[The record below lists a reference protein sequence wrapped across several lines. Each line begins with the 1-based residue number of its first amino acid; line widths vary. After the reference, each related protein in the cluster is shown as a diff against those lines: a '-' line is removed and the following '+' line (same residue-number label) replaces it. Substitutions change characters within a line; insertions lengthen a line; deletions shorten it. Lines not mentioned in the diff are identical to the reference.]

1 MSSSNRQRLLAVA
14 TLLTISLTV
23 FAQKENME
31 TIADSHHLSAYFV
44 AALMISVFVM
54 IFSNR
59 LFYFRQREVSV
70 QAQQLNTQLGLVL
83 TSNKTQVWTYDVAKH
98 LYTLLSVKGEK
109 EKTYVP
115 IDFSQFFDS
124 NEFTQLHKAVIS
136 LADSNKDPEP
146 IVIRGSKPENGSAP
160 RIYKV
165 NLTILQRDKKGKA
178 KIVLGTQR
186 DITDNRMRK
195 EKTRNLAL
203 RYHTVFNSSLVD
215 MIYYGADGYM
225 TDINDKACETF
236 GITNRDTLLERKV
249 KITDIPS
256 YRDLDFDHLENLL
269 MSSITDIDRTKR
281 EDERIPEVTVKG
293 KFYYECAVS
302 AVRGK
307 DKNLLGI
314 IAAGRDITDMVDSH
328 HRQQQDALLLEKRTQ
343 DIQNYIN
350 NINYSLKVSGVRLV
364 NYHPDNHELKIFS
377 DLNQVQYSL
386 SQIRCA
392 SLLTP
397 SDQRKARGLLLR
409 MDRRTPGN
417 FMVTLQTRFHDEQ
430 GRNIFLTFSMV
441 PVEGKDG
448 RISHYFG
455 MLRNDTEMVY
465 TERQLM
471 KETEKAQETEELKN
485 TFLLN
490 MSYEIRTPLN
500 AVIGFAKLFN
510 GPHDVEDEPV
520 FSEEIKRNTNE
531 LLALVNDI
539 LYISRLDAKMVEFNY
554 HETDFATLF
563 EGYCYMGLSALN
575 PDVNI
580 QVENPYNR
588 LMVKIDEQNMGEVI
602 QKLCANAARVTKA
615 GTIRTK
621 YDYRH
626 GELNITIEDTSKGLS
641 AKELPHVFDRF
652 VRDENNQR
660 EGTGL
665 DMAIIKELVEQM
677 GGTIEVQSEEGKGT
691 TTYVIIPC
699 EMTAMEKKTEI
710 IV

>member
-1 MSSSNRQRLLAVA
+1 MSSSIRLRLLAVA
-14 TLLTISLTV
+14 ALSTISLTV

-59 LFYFRQREVSV
+59 VFYFRQREVSA

-83 TSNKTQVWTYDVAKH
+83 TSNRTQVWTYDTSRH
-98 LYTLLSVKGEK
+98 LYTVLSAKGEE
-109 EKTYVP
+109 EKAYMP
-115 IDFSQFFDS
+115 IDFAQLFDN
-124 NEFTQLHKAVIS
+124 NEFPQLHKAVIS
-136 LADSNKDPEP
+136 LTDSKEGPEP
-146 IVIRGSKPENGSAP
+146 LVIRGCKPEDGSKP
-160 RIYKV
+160 RIYKIH
-165 NLTILQRDKKGKA
+165 LTILQRDKKGKA
-178 KIVLGTQR
+178 KLLLGTQR
-186 DITDNRMRK
+186 DITENRMRK
-195 EKTRNLAL
+195 EKARNMAL

-215 MIYYGADGYM
+215 MIYYGADGLM

-236 GITNRDTLLERKV
+236 GIGSRDALMKRKV

-256 YRDLDFDHLENLL
+256 YRELDLDKLENLY
-269 MSSITDIDRTKR
+269 MSSITDIDRTKH
-281 EDERIPEVTVKG
+281 EDERIPELTIGG
-293 KFYYECAVS
+293 KFYYECVVT
-302 AVRGK
+302 AVRDK
-307 DKNLLGI
+307 DRQLLGV
-314 IAAGRDITDMVDSH
+314 IAAGRDITDMVDSY
-328 HRQQQDALLLEKRTQ
+328 HRQQQDAQLLKKRTQ
-343 DIQNYIN
+343 DIHDYIN
-350 NINYSLKVSGVRLV
+350 NINFSLKVSGVRLV
-364 NYHPDNHELKIFS
+364 NYHPDIHELKIFS
-377 DLNQVQYSL
+377 DINQVQHSL
-386 SQIRCA
+386 SQIRCV
-392 SLLTP
+392 SLLAV

-409 MDRRTPGN
+409 MDHRTPGT
-417 FMVTLQTRFHDEQ
+417 FTTTLQTRFHDEN
-430 GRNIFLTFSMV
+430 GRTIFLTFSMV
-441 PVEGKDG
+441 PVNGKDG

-471 KETEKAQETEELKN
+471 KETKKAQETEELKN

-500 AVIGFAKLFN
+500 AVIGFAELFN
-510 GPHDVEDEPV
+510 GPHDAEDEPV

-554 HETDFATLF
+554 KDTDFATIF

-575 PDVNI
+575 PDVKI
-580 QVENPYNR
+580 QIDNPYNH
-588 LMVKIDEQNMGEVI
+588 LIVNIDEQNMGEVI
-602 QKLCANAARVTKA
+602 QKLCINAARVTKS
-615 GTIRTK
+615 GSIRAK

-626 GELNITIEDTSKGLS
+626 GELNITIEDTGKGLS
-641 AKELPHVFDRF
+641 KKELQHVFDRF
-652 VRDENNQR
+652 ARDENDQR

-665 DMAIIKELVEQM
+665 DMPIIKELIEQM
-677 GGTIEVQSEEGKGT
+677 GGTIELQSEEGKGT
-691 TTYVIIPC
+691 AAYVIIPC